1 MVSGQNRLPTADE
14 RPTARRTSTRR
25 RARSIGTMRIGVI
38 GAGAVGGAVAALL
51 ARGGHDVEV
60 TARGEHLAA
69 IRARGIHLTGGWGEY
84 TALVEANDVLAH
96 GPELAIVA
104 TKAQDAVAALR
115 DNAAILHGIP
125 IVVVQNGLGSIAAA
139 QAAAPRSDVVGGLAM
154 FASSYLSP
162 GEITITTGGP
172 IYLGGDTPDDDVPAR
187 YALSVLGPVMDA
199 KLVPNFVGAQW
210 TKLVVNM
217 VNALPAITGMSA
229 QAVIAD
235 KALRRLLTASI
246 RETVRIGLASG
257 VRFESLQ
264 GLSHGRLRL
273 LSVLPLWVGQV
284 VPLLMRVRLGKVPN
298 PGSTLQSIRRGQ
310 RTEID
315 HLNGAVVEAARAI
328 GRDAPINA
336 ALTSMVHEVESS
348 GQFISAD
355 EVVRRI

>member
-1 MVSGQNRLPTADE
+1 
-14 RPTARRTSTRR
+14 
-25 RARSIGTMRIGVI
+25 MRIGVI

-60 TARGEHLAA
+60 TARGEHLTA
-69 IRARGIHLTGGWGEY
+69 IRERGIHLTGAWGEY
-84 TALVEANDVLAH
+84 TAVVGAGELLTR

-115 DNAAILHGIP
+115 DNVALLRGIP
-125 IVVVQNGLGSIAAA
+125 IVVVQNGLGGIAST

-154 FASSYLSP
+154 FATSYLSP

-172 IYLGGDTPDDDVPAR
+172 IYLGGDTADDDVPAR

-229 QAVIAD
+229 QAVISD
-235 KALRRLLTASI
+235 PRLRRILTASI
-246 RETVRIGLASG
+246 RETVRTGLASG
-257 VRFESLQ
+257 VHFESLQ

-273 LSVLPLWVGQV
+273 LSVLPLWAGQV

-315 HLNGAVVEAARAI
+315 HLNGAVVEAATAI
-328 GRDAPINA
+328 GRTAPVNA
-336 ALTSMVHEVESS
+336 ALVAMVHEVEDS
-348 GQFISAD
+348 GTFLPVD
-355 EVVRRI
+355 EVLRRVSAA